1 MLRRAVV
8 ALLLTCCSG
17 CPPHGPP
24 PERQRTEL
32 DAGIPP
38 YNRDEWGRWSDADR
52 DCQDTRQEVLI
63 AESEAPVTF
72 ADPAKPCR
80 VVSGRWTDVYSGQVY
95 TLSSDLQIDH
105 VVALEEAHNAGGWR
119 WTPEQKKAYFNDLD
133 NPGHLV
139 AVSQSSN
146 ASKGS
151 RPPSQ
156 WMPPNAAYR
165 CEYIRQ
171 RVRIFQKYG
180 LSYDCAAYV
189 ELAATHCRQP

>member
-1 MLRRAVV
+1 MSKRA
-8 ALLLTCCSG
+8 ALFFFLVCSG
-17 CPPHGPP
+17 CPPHPPP
-24 PERQRTEL
+24 PERQRAE
-32 DAGIPP
+32 AVPA
-38 YNRDEWGRWSDADR
+38 YNRDEWGRWADADR

-63 AESEAPVTF
+63 AESEVPVTF

-80 VVSGRWTDVYSGQVY
+80 VATGRWTDVYSGKPY
-95 TLSSDLQIDH
+95 TDPSDLQIDH

-151 RPPSQ
+151 RPPPQ
-156 WMPPNAAYR
+156 WMPANVAYR
-165 CEYIRQ
+165 CEYVRQ
-171 RVRIFQKYG
+171 RVKVFQKYG
-180 LSYDCAAYV
+180 LSYDCALYV
-189 ELAATHCRQP
+189 ELAATHCRQ

>member
-1 MLRRAVV
+1 MKRAVLV
-8 ALLLTCCSG
+8 AVLACYG
-17 CPPHGPP
+17 CPPRQPP
-24 PERQRTEL
+24 PERQRAEA
-32 DAGIPP
+32 DAGTPP
-38 YNRDEWGRWSDADR
+38 YNRDEWGRWADADR

-63 AESEAPVTF
+63 AESEVPVTF
-72 ADPAKPCR
+72 VDPAKPCR
-80 VVSGRWTDVYSGQVY
+80 VLAGRWTDVYSGQTY
-95 TLSSDLQIDH
+95 TQPSDLQIDH

-151 RPPSQ
+151 RPPAQ
-156 WMPPNAAYR
+156 WMPPNPAYR

-171 RVRIFQKYG
+171 RVKVFQKYG
-180 LSYDCAAYV
+180 LSYDCAQYV